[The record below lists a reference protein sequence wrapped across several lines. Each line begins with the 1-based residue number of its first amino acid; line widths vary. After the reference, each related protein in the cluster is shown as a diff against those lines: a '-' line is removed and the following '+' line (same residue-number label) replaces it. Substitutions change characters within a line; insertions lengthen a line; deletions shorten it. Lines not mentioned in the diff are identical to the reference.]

1 MSGGH
6 FNYDQLKIHSIAY
19 DVEDIIFHNGS
30 QDKNEYGDL
39 IHSEYTPET
48 IEEFKR
54 GLELLRKAYVY
65 AQRID
70 WLVSGDDDEDS
81 FHIRLKHDLDKL

>member
-6 FNYDQLKIHSIAY
+6 FNYDQWKINSIAD

-30 QDKNEYGDL
+30 QDKNGY